1 MDEKEG
7 RLRIL
12 LLDNQPESL
21 RFLGRSLWE
30 GGYDLSFVSSPDMMR
45 KRLRILSF
53 DLILVNAGSFSGFLP
68 DILEGSRV
76 SGSRQPAPVIALVP
90 EGHIPLVEGWL
101 DLGLSD
107 YLPLPVTAPGILLN
121 RIATHL
127 RIRQEMDGLEFR
139 IRELEKSNRNKD
151 RFYSILSHDLKAPF
165 QGLVGLLELL
175 HGEYESLTPREVRE
189 YIRNIHDSTKRTYRL
204 LENLLEWSGF
214 QAGQLPWTPQE
225 INLKLLL
232 EDTMGLFSI
241 GARDKGISMS
251 CQVDPE
257 IRVFADLRMLAS
269 VIRNLIYNGI
279 KYTDRGGS
287 ITVRVRESV
296 EYYEIVV
303 EDTGVGIEPE
313 RLQVILR
320 EGEMLSTPGTAQ
332 ESGSGLGLKLCRH
345 FVEKNGGQFWVRSHP
360 GEGSRFVISLP
371 KNPSESSR
379 P

>member
-1 MDEKEG
+1 VDEREG
-7 RLRIL
+7 RVRIL
-12 LLDNQPESL
+12 LMDSHPESL
-21 RFLGRSLWE
+21 HFLGKSLWD
-30 GGYDLSFVSSPDMMR
+30 GGYDLSFVSSPDLLR

-53 DLILVNAGSFSGFLP
+53 DLILVNAGAFSDSLP
-68 DILEGSRV
+68 EILEAIRT
-76 SGSRQPAPVIALVP
+76 SGNRPPVPVIALVP
-90 EGHIPLVEGWL
+90 ENQISRVEGWL
-101 DLGLSD
+101 GLGLSD
-107 YLPLPVTAPGILLN
+107 YLPLPVPAPGILLS

-175 HGEYESLTPREVRE
+175 HGEYETLTPREVRE

-204 LENLLEWSGF
+204 LENLLEWSGL

-232 EDTMGLFSI
+232 EDTMGLFAI
-241 GARDKGISMS
+241 GARDKGISLS

-279 KYTDRGGS
+279 KYTDQGGA
-287 ITVRVRESV
+287 ITVKVRESV

-313 RLQVILR
+313 RLQLILR

-371 KNPSESSR
+371 KKSPEFSR